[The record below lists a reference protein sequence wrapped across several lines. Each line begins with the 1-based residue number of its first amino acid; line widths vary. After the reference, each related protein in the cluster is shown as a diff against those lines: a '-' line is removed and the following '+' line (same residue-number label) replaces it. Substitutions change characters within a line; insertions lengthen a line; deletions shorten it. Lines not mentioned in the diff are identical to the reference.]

1 MENLFPF
8 VLLALAV
15 LLLFVLPARQR
26 NRARAQA
33 QAMQESLAVG
43 TPIMTTSGI
52 HGTVAALGEAT
63 VDVEIAPGV
72 VVTFVRAAVL
82 EIRSSKVAGTGPAAT
97 NGTASPAPDPGAPGG
112 TGGPADG
119 TR

>member
-15 LLLFVLPARQR
+15 VLLFVLPARQR
-26 NRARAQA
+26 KQA
-33 QAMQESLAVG
+33 QARAEQLQQSLTIG
-43 TPIMTTSGI
+43 TPVMTTSGMY
-52 HGTVAALGEAT
+52 GTVAGLGEGT
-63 VDVEIAPGV
+63 VDLEVAPGV
-72 VVTFVRAAVL
+72 VVTFLRAAVL
-82 EIRSSKVAGTGPAAT
+82 EIRTPATTGSDPST
-97 NGTASPAPDPGAPGG
+97 NGTPQAPDSGSPGT